1 MQALYFTEFGSSAVL
16 QYGEVTLPSLQ
27 SNEVL
32 VKNDYIGLNFADI
45 YRRRGTYR
53 IQEHHP
59 YIDGYEGAGQIV
71 QVGKAVSSSLV
82 GQKVLYVD
90 VPLANAEYVA
100 VPTTKAIILP
110 ADISPKLA
118 ATIGLQGL
126 TADFL
131 AHDLGNDQ
139 AGAKVFITGIS
150 GGVGQLLA
158 QILVADGLQVFGSA
172 STAAKRA
179 VALQNGAQGVFA
191 SREFSWLPEQK
202 GQFQTVYDGVGVHLD
217 KSLQLLRHRGQVV
230 FFGMAGGNPP
240 QIDLVQLLAE
250 SKSILTGDLWDYL
263 TSFAE
268 RKRRSDRLFSYL
280 RHNQIQLSEPQ
291 VFALSAGQA
300 AHDYLEN
307 GKNIGKVLLQP

>member
-16 QYGEVTLPSLQ
+16 QYGEVPLPSLQ

-71 QVGKAVSSSLV
+71 QVGKEVSSSLV

-100 VPTTKAIILP
+100 VPSTKAIILP

-191 SREFSWLPEQK
+191 SREFSWLPKQK

-217 KSLQLLRHRGQVV
+217 KNLQLLRHRGQVV

>member
-16 QYGEVTLPSLQ
+16 QYGEVPLPSVQ

-45 YRRRGTYR
+45 YWLRGTYR

-59 YIDGYEGAGQIV
+59 YIDGYEGAGKIV
-71 QVGKAVSSSLV
+71 QVGKEVSSSLV

-100 VPTTKAIILP
+100 VPSTKAIILP

-217 KSLQLLRHRGQVV
+217 KSLQLLQHRGQVV